1 MTRKELIDRVVESSA
16 AGLSRKDAGVL
27 LDAVFGAMGRAICEE
42 KRFAWPGFG
51 TFTVRE
57 RAARRGRNPRTG
69 ATMDIKAGR
78 TVGFKAAPGLRGGL

>member
-1 MTRKELIDRVVESSA
+1 MTRKELIDRVVECSE
-16 AGLSRKDAGVL
+16 AGLSKKDAGVL

-57 RAARRGRNPRTG
+57 RAARSGRNPRTG
-69 ATMDIKAGR
+69 AVMDIEASR